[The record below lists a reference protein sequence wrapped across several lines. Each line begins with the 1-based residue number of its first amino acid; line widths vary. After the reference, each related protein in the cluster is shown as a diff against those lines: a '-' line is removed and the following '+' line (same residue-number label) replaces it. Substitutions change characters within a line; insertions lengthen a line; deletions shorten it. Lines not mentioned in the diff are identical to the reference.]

1 MKTGIRI
8 PDLPAALDCAR
19 RGRLLRRQDRPV
31 DAPIDDMALFWRL
44 VRAAIA
50 RTRLLAKD
58 GEGLS
63 HGAMKDY
70 LESFYPAWVG
80 GGKVRFGRRYRTWE
94 EVKERAQ
101 NAAWQIK
108 DKLMT
113 ECDANEYK
121 EWDTA
126 VPCNWENEDL
136 IVSGSCDLMAPFRC
150 ARGDV
155 LVIRMVALGGGGGAV
170 VKLGA
175 LMRCVAD
182 EQWGGLPV
190 AYEKLFD
197 LRCFS
202 FEFDMR
208 DAPRLIVDRINPKA
222 AWSTAEVA
230 IKRIAEDVKIG
241 NPFSKQCRTCDFRG
255 DCQYAVSP
263 EV

>member
-1 MKTGIRI
+1 MKTGIHI

-31 DAPIDDMALFWRL
+31 DAPIDDMTLFWRL
-44 VRAAIA
+44 IRVAIS
-50 RTRLLAKD
+50 RWLGWAKV
-58 GEGLS
+58 GEGIS
-63 HGAMKDY
+63 NTAMLDY
-70 LESFYPAWVG
+70 LESFYPTWVG
-80 GGKVRFGRRYRTWE
+80 GGKVRFGRRYRTWDAAK
-94 EVKERAQ
+94 VRAMD
-101 NAAWQIK
+101 AAWQIK
-108 DKLMT
+108 DKLMS

-121 EWDTA
+121 EWDAA
-126 VPCNWENEDL
+126 VPCNGYWENL

-202 FEFDMR
+202 FKFDMR
-208 DAPRLIVDRINPKA
+208 DAPSLIVDRVDAKA
-222 AWSTAEVA
+222 AWSTAEAA
-230 IKRIAEDVKIG
+230 IKRVADDVKIG